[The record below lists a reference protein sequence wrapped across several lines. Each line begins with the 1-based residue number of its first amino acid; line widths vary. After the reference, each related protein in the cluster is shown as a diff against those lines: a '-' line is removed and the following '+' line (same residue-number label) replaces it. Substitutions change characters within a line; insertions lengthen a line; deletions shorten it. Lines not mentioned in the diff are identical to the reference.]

1 MIGKLILLALLVAVV
16 VAVAIHLRNRRK

>member
-1 MIGKLILLALLVAVV
+1 MIGKLILLALLVALV